1 MDGMK
6 IRLATPRLIL
16 RPLEPQDAGPMFGYR
31 SRPGVFRY
39 QIWQPAGESEIREFI
54 ERQKNIALGT
64 PGAWFTLAITLRDG
78 GEMIGDAGMHFS
90 DSDPGAV
97 EIGITLSPA
106 RQKRGY
112 AAEALQEI
120 LRFLL
125 DTLGKDRITASVD
138 PRNGPSIRLL
148 ERVGMHREAFFPG
161 SMVIR
166 GETVDDVVYAL
177 RLDEYKKGKNRGAP
191 DG

>member
-1 MDGMK
+1 MK
-6 IRLATPRLIL
+6 TRLATPRLIL
-16 RPLEPQDAGPMFGYR
+16 RPLEPQDSGPMFGYR
-31 SRPGVFRY
+31 ARPDVFRY
-39 QIWQPAGESEIREFI
+39 QIWQPADEMEIRAFI
-54 ERQKNIALGT
+54 QEQQITAPGS
-64 PGAWFTLAITLRDG
+64 PGAWCSLAITLRDG

-90 DSDPGAV
+90 DSDSGAV

-106 RQKRGY
+106 FQKRGY

-120 LRFLL
+120 LRFLF
-125 DTLGKDRITASVD
+125 DSLGKDRVTASVD
-138 PRNGPSIRLL
+138 PRNSSSIRLL

-177 RLDEYKKGKNRGAP
+177 RLAEYKKGKNAVRRK
-191 DG
+191 DSQ